1 MKPIQNGLAF
11 IMEMKKASV
20 SCPESV
26 RPAASMMV
34 PEMMR
39 GNFGSP
45 ESRKKFMYANT
56 AALALSVSKT
66 VSTKMICAPP
76 STNP

>member
-1 MKPIQNGLAF
+1 MQNGLAF
-11 IMEMKKASV
+11 IIEMKKASV

-34 PEMMR
+34 PDIKR
-39 GNFGSP
+39 GNLGSP
-45 ESRKKFMYANT
+45 VSRKKFTYANT
-56 AALALSVSKT
+56 AALALRVSKM
-66 VSTKMICAPP
+66 VSTKMMCAPP